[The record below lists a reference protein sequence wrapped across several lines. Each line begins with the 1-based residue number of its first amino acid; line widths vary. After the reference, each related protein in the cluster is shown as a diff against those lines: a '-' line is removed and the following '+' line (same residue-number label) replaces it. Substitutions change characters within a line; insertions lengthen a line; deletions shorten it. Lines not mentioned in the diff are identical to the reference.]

1 MSTKQRLSASV
12 DAEVLAAAE
21 AAVADG
27 RAANISSWVNEALHR
42 QAERDRRMRAL
53 DEFLRAY
60 EAEHGRI
67 TDDEIR
73 AATRSASTRA
83 IVVRGKEPSASLRRR
98 RGRTAGAV

>member
-1 MSTKQRLSASV
+1 MSGKQRLSASV
-12 DAEVLAAAE
+12 DADVLAAAE

-53 DEFLRAY
+53 DEFLHAY
-60 EAEHGRI
+60 EAAHGRI

-73 AATRSASTRA
+73 TATRSASARA
-83 IVVRGKEPSASLRRR
+83 MVVRGKERSATSRGRRR
-98 RGRTAGAV
+98 RAAGAL

>member
-12 DAEVLAAAE
+12 DADLLAAAE

-27 RAANISSWVNEALHR
+27 RAANVSSWVNEALRR
-42 QAERDRRMRAL
+42 QAERDRRMGAL
-53 DEFLRAY
+53 DEFLRVY

-73 AATRSASTRA
+73 AATRSASARA
-83 IVVRGKEPSASLRRR
+83 TVVRGKARTASSGRRR
-98 RGRTAGAV
+98 RRTAGAV